1 MAPRRKS
8 GPGDWATRQWL
19 DGACQDLVEVVAQT
33 SGAPIVSLHRLG
45 AGRAWHNLAAQAL
58 QLQLAE
64 DAAALLTVVATG
76 EACEAADRLAP
87 GSALPLD
94 PSSPLAH
101 LRSVAAFPVKDH
113 VGNLLG
119 ALIVR
124 DPAPRAASRQ
134 RRLMLQRLAR
144 LAARLFEPPA
154 QPPVDALQASREPV
168 VAAALNNA
176 WGADSGRVVAD
187 LLEGLVNH
195 LCGTNFLLGV
205 IRGADTASPESL
217 QADLSHAQALM
228 AAAIEQCRDI
238 AYAQPAFLAA
248 QNELG
253 MALAIQVDALNRL
266 SRPRCTLSI
275 HGGVIP
281 SVPYAA
287 AHGLLRIVA
296 DAIGIARRRRGC
308 DAISA
313 HLVRREHDGIDLV
326 VAANGVSPRGEDA
339 RLDREAIERIAAV
352 ADGIRAL
359 INRQQRR
366 LVHLGM
372 TTVLRL
378 AWDP

>member
-1 MAPRRKS
+1 MAPHGKS
-8 GPGDWATRQWL
+8 GADARATRQWL

-45 AGRAWHNLAAQAL
+45 AGRAWHNLAAQTL
-58 QLQLAE
+58 QSQLAE
-64 DAAALLTVVATG
+64 DSGALLTVVASG
-76 EACEAADRLAP
+76 EACELADRLVA
-87 GSALPLD
+87 GSPLSLD
-94 PSSPLAH
+94 SSSPLAH
-101 LRSVAAFPVKDH
+101 LRSIAAFPVKGH
-113 VGNLLG
+113 VGILLG
-119 ALIVR
+119 VLIVR
-124 DPAPRAASRQ
+124 DLAPRAVSRQ
-134 RRLMLQRLAR
+134 RRLTLQRLAR
-144 LAARLFEPPA
+144 LAARLFAPPA
-154 QPPVDALQASREPV
+154 QEPVDALLASRGPV
-168 VAAALNNA
+168 ATAALNNV

-205 IRGADTASPESL
+205 IRGAGTASPESL
-217 QADLSHAQALM
+217 HADLSHAQALM

-253 MALAIQVDALNRL
+253 MALAIQLDALNRL

-275 HGGVIP
+275 HGGAIP

-296 DAIGIARRRRGC
+296 DAIGIARRRREC

-326 VAANGVSPRGEDA
+326 VAANGTSSRGGDA
-339 RLDREAIERIAAV
+339 RLDRETLERIASV
-352 ADGIRAL
+352 ADGIGAR